1 MFRVLRALMVIFLT
15 ACLLSW
21 PAKADNSP
29 VTVFAAASLKDV
41 LEAAGKAFT
50 ASGGVDIRFSF
61 AASSALAK
69 QIESGAPADL
79 FASADIRWMDYV
91 ADKKLIRSETRTHL
105 LGNRLVVIAPAASPV
120 SLVEFTGASFANAL
134 GNGRL
139 IVSDV
144 VSVPA
149 GIYAKAA
156 LQKMGLWEGLEP
168 RLAQTENV
176 RSALAFV
183 ARGEAP
189 LGVVYETDAKVEAN
203 VKIVA
208 VFPDDSHEPIIYPFA
223 VTNSAKGEGASQFMA
238 FLRGPSARTIFE
250 RAGFPVLLPAL
261 SP

>member
-1 MFRVLRALMVIFLT
+1 MFRALRALMALCLS
-15 ACLLSW
+15 ACLFAV

-50 ASGGVDIRFSF
+50 AAGGAEVRFSF

-69 QIESGAPADL
+69 QIESGAPADI
-79 FASADIRWMDYV
+79 FASADIKWMDYV
-91 ADKKLIRSETRTHL
+91 GDKKLIRPETRTHL
-105 LGNRLVVIAPAASPV
+105 LSNRLVVIAPAASPV
-120 SLVEFTGASFANAL
+120 SMVEFTSASFANAL
-134 GNGRL
+134 GKGRL

-156 LQKMGLWEGLEP
+156 FQKMGLWAELEP

-189 LGVVYETDAKVEAN
+189 LGVVYETDAKVEPN

-208 VFPDDSHEPIIYPFA
+208 AFPDDSHDPIIYPFA
-223 VTNSAKGEGASQFMA
+223 VTTTAKGEGADTFMA
-238 FLRGPSARTIFE
+238 FLRGPSAKVIFE
-250 RAGFPVLLPAL
+250 RAGFPVLLPSS